1 MPKSDRWVL
10 AGCWICCFVL
20 GLLWGVPVGAQ
31 EIAYDSGKRRDPFIP
46 LSVQAGNLTTA
57 PSGLK
62 LEGIIYDPGRQSMA
76 ILSGASYQVGEYA
89 GEALVKSIQKTSV
102 VIVSGGEEKT
112 LWIRD
117 DERPPEN

>member
-1 MPKSDRWVL
+1 VL
-10 AGCWICCFVL
+10 AGCWSCVFVL
-20 GLLWGVPVGAQ
+20 GFLFVVPVGAQ
-31 EIAYDSGKRRDPFIP
+31 EIVYDSGKRRDPFVP
-46 LSVQAGNLTTA
+46 LSGQTGNLTTA

-62 LEGIIYDPGRQSMA
+62 LEGIIYDPGKQSVA
-76 ILSGASYQVGEYA
+76 ILSGASYQAGEYA

-117 DERPPEN
+117 DERPPAN